1 MNRIRILFFVF
12 FSLPSVYLFFT
23 FSYFA
28 IITFIHLLNLC
39 ADFVCAFIGAAPMHL
54 CVSVAYPM
62 GGRHVRNKLWDL
74 INDER
79 RCHRNVVV
87 EINYILYHG
96 VKITRVKN
104 PVTSFTP
111 TPPHPRP
118 PGTPKKRGEIN
129 Y

>member
-1 MNRIRILFFVF
+1 MNRIRVF
-12 FSLPSVYLFFT
+12 FFFLSSRLSTSFYL
-23 FSYFA
+23 SYFA

-54 CVSVAYPM
+54 CLSAVYPM
-62 GGRHVRNKLWDL
+62 GERHVRNKLWDL

-87 EINYILYHG
+87 EMNYILYHG

-104 PVTSFTP
+104 PVTSLPP
-111 TPPHPRP
+111 TPGPQELPVPHPQ
-118 PGTPKKRGEIN
+118 KRGK
-129 Y
+129 

>member
-1 MNRIRILFFVF
+1 MRQIEPDKGFF
-12 FSLPSVYLFFT
+12 FSFFPPVCLLVFYL
-23 FSYFA
+23 SYLA

-39 ADFVCAFIGAAPMHL
+39 ADFVCAFIGAATMLL
-54 CVSVAYPM
+54 CLSAVYPM

-87 EINYILYHG
+87 EMNYILYHG

-104 PVTSFTP
+104 PVTSLPP
-111 TPPHPRP
+111 TPGPQELPLPHPQ
-118 PGTPKKRGEIN
+118 KRGK
-129 Y
+129 